1 MSQIV
6 RSVILTIL
14 EGDEE
19 FYEELRGRGLLPRD
33 EDALEHDHLELARVT
48 YTLVRELEVNWPGV
62 EIVLRM
68 RRELIDTRKQVE
80 ALLEMLAARNETG

>member
-1 MSQIV
+1 MSHTV
-6 RSVILTIL
+6 RSAILTCL

-19 FYEELRGRGLLPRD
+19 FYEQLRARGLLPHD
-33 EDALEHDHLELARVT
+33 EASLGAEHAELARVT

-80 ALLEMLAARNETG
+80 ALLEMLHARRK

>member
-33 EDALEHDHLELARVT
+33 EAALEHDHLELARVT

-80 ALLEMLAARNETG
+80 ALLELLAARREPG